1 MTTTART
8 WLITGAGRGIGRAL
22 TEAALA
28 AGHRVVA
35 TTRGASD
42 LDRLAGDRLVVERL
56 DVRDRAAARDVVRR
70 AEERHGGV
78 DVLVNNAGYG
88 LVGAVEEVSEAEAR
102 EIVDADL
109 LGALWLTQAVL
120 PGMRARGSGH
130 VLQVSTTGAVGAMP
144 FLGLY
149 NAAKWGLE
157 GFSEALAGE
166 VREFGVRVS
175 IAELGA
181 VDTQWGTGSMRFA
194 APDPA
199 YDAVREGILGTSEVP
214 WPSEPGATGGGTSPR
229 EIAEELLRHVE
240 APSDGRLRLLV
251 GDDAP
256 GQVAEVLRRRL
267 DEYALDPRFAAAED
281 AADGTAEA

>member
-1 MTTTART
+1 MRPGPAPP
-8 WLITGAGRGIGRAL
+8 G
-22 TEAALA
+22 
-28 AGHRVVA
+28 
-35 TTRGASD
+35 
-42 LDRLAGDRLVVERL
+42 
-56 DVRDRAAARDVVRR
+56 DVVRR

-130 VLQVSTTGAVGAMP
+130 VLQISTTGAVGAMP

-199 YDAVREGILGTSEVP
+199 YDAVRDGVLGTSEVP
-214 WPSEPGATGGGTSPR
+214 WLSEPGATGGGTAPR

-256 GQVAEVLRRRL
+256 GQVAAVLRRRL
-267 DEYALDPRFAAAED
+267 DEYALDPRFATAED